1 MRAVNYFELSNQA
14 DLNVGLPT
22 AYSLIHYSLIHNL
35 HLGMKLVTFGNGDV
49 LERLN
54 NQFQQIEQ
62 RVITLQAS
70 LNYEKAAHNELKTRF
85 ELLQNQY
92 DKQNAELKYDRQEVK
107 VLKNENKQLREKEVS
122 LKEKLNNFK
131 QLSIIVKNPKNANAI
146 TDLNTKLDDYIRY
159 IDETIAWLR
168 TI

>member
-1 MRAVNYFELSNQA
+1 
-14 DLNVGLPT
+14 
-22 AYSLIHYSLIHNL
+22 
-35 HLGMKLVTFGNGDV
+35 MKLVTFGNSDV
-49 LERLN
+49 LERIN
-54 NQFQQIEQ
+54 NQFHQIEQ

-70 LNYEKAAHNELKTRF
+70 LNYEKAAHNELKSQF
-85 ELLQNQY
+85 ELLQNQF
-92 DKQNAELKYDRQEVK
+92 DKQSGELKYDRQEIK

-146 TDLNTKLDDYIRY
+146 TELNTKLDDYIRY
-159 IDETIAWLR
+159 IDETIALLR

>member
-1 MRAVNYFELSNQA
+1 
-14 DLNVGLPT
+14 
-22 AYSLIHYSLIHNL
+22 
-35 HLGMKLVTFGNGDV
+35 MKLITFGDSDI

-70 LNYEKAAHNELKTRF
+70 LTYEKAAHNELKTQF

-92 DKQNAELKYDRQEVK
+92 NKQNAELKYDRQEVK

-122 LKEKLNNFK
+122 LREKLNNFK

-146 TDLNTKLDDYIRY
+146 TELNTKLDDYIRY
-159 IDETIAWLR
+159 IDETIALLR